1 MVFGQ
6 NITLF
11 SFIYLKSEIHKSMA
25 LYEFGIFKRNNSYS
39 IWLNHQ
45 LKSILGIDTSPEYL
59 VNIINLFACFYFG
72 ILTELIQAYRLSI
85 GPVVNQRYRNNFGY
99 FKI

>member
-1 MVFGQ
+1 MIFIQ
-6 NITLF
+6 NIALF
-11 SFIYLKSEIHKSMA
+11 SFIYLKSEIHKSIA

-45 LKSILGIDTSPEYL
+45 MNSILGIDTSRECL
-59 VNIINLFACFYFG
+59 VNIIHLFACFYFG